1 MLKIESMHFYKTIFV
16 LLIMFTNSKLFSYE
30 EGIALNGDLE
40 IYYRD
45 YGPKDA
51 EPILLVQG
59 IGGQLINWPEH
70 LIDFLL
76 DNNFRPIVY
85 DNRDTGL
92 SSRIPS
98 DSFSDAKRDNTI
110 VKNYIRYYLRL
121 PIKSDYTLDDMAV
134 DGISVLNKLDISE
147 AHILGISMGGMI
159 AQIIVSSHP
168 ERTKTFTLISSTAS
182 TPSPFNGPTRK
193 VRKLLM
199 NRTKNPNSTVDERV
213 ARSRKIFTEIGYQ
226 GIDLN
231 TEEFYNNVSI
241 SIERGG
247 KDDTG
252 FGRQLNAILA
262 SQNRLDKV
270 KSISAPTLIIHGLE
284 DPLIKVKNAHK
295 ANKLIKG
302 SKLIIIDDMRHLIEP
317 PVFNQ
322 FKDDLLEHL
331 EKNK

>member
-1 MLKIESMHFYKTIFV
+1 MLKIESMHFYKTIIV

-30 EGIALNGDLE
+30 EGITLNGDLV

-76 DNNFRPIVY
+76 ENNFRPIVY

-134 DGISVLNKLDISE
+134 DGILVLDKLDISE

-270 KSISAPTLIIHGLE
+270 KSISAPTLIIHGLD

-302 SKLIIIDDMRHLIEP
+302 LSLIHI
-317 PVFNQ
+317 
-322 FKDDLLEHL
+322 
-331 EKNK
+331 